1 MYGRGM
7 TTSSR
12 LFSTFTSF
20 ALIAAF
26 SGGCGDDG
34 GKKLGDPVLEHEEFL
49 LASTESGGGELTG
62 EFDFSRPLGLF
73 FTTCVGGTGDE
84 CDGGTVLYSAVTPGI
99 EPLEEEDPDRSL
111 FFLRDGTQVT
121 LELTA
126 IDEGLSLHFDETVLD
141 QPGETVTLDA
151 LPDLH
156 ADVDSQLVLPGGPP
170 KGHFD
175 ASFVLH
181 DTGGVY
187 RDSREFTITFVP
199 LAEHGGS
206 EG

>member
-1 MYGRGM
+1 MYGRA
-7 TTSSR
+7 TTISFR
-12 LFSTFTSF
+12 LFSTLASVAF
-20 ALIAAF
+20 ASAF
-26 SGGCGDDG
+26 AGGCGGDG
-34 GKKLGDPVLEHEEFL
+34 GNKLGDPVLEHEEFR
-49 LASTESGGGELTG
+49 LASTEAGGGELTG
-62 EFDFSRPLGLF
+62 DFDFTRPLGLF
-73 FTTCVGGTGDE
+73 FTTCVGGTGDQ

-111 FFLRDGTQVT
+111 FFLQDGTQVT

-126 IDEGLSLHFDETVLD
+126 IDEGLSLHFDDIVLD
-141 QPGETVTLDA
+141 QPGQTVTLDP

-170 KGHFD
+170 KGHYD
-175 ASFVLH
+175 ASFVLRAPG
-181 DTGGVY
+181 TVY
-187 RDSREFTITFVP
+187 GDSREFTITFVP